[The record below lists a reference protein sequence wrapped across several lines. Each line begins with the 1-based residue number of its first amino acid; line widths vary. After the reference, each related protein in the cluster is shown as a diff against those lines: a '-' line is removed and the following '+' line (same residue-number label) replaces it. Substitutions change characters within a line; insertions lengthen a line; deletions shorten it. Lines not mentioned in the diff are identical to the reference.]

1 MAKTVLVVE
10 DDVEINELLGEYL
23 GLEEMTYVAAFKG
36 QDGIDKVDREP
47 PDAVILDLMLP
58 DIDGYTVCKHIS
70 SHRATA
76 NIPVIMLTC
85 CNSPEDQQKGLESGA
100 LRYMNKPFLP
110 DDLINNLR
118 SAFQWKAQLGQR
130 PPRGQIELT
139 AGQWPHMLH
148 CINEMAVDLFN
159 RTELPDAAIG
169 AIRDSFYDFGH
180 WVMKWSD
187 ENKRDPHM
195 VIEYRLTNGT
205 WDELAIGKQPEA
217 IEWVVSELDSGILAD
232 TVFKSSSVMPSWNAL
247 KTKVGE
253 IEQGS
258 LGAWYQF
265 LAKSGVD
272 RFEKDT
278 RLGQV
283 RLSRLL
289 RKAQESVPVVTIDGA
304 RTPTRLLAEARIGK

>member
-23 GLEEMTYVAAFKG
+23 ALEEMTYVAAFRGK
-36 QDGIDKVDREP
+36 DGMDKVDREP

-58 DIDGYTVCKHIS
+58 DVDGFHVCKHIA

-76 NIPVIMLTC
+76 DIPVIMLTC

-118 SAFQWKAQLGQR
+118 SAFQWKTQLKQR

-148 CINEMAVDLFN
+148 CVNEMAVDLFC
-159 RTELPDAAIG
+159 RTELPDAAVG
-169 AIRDSFYDFGH
+169 AIREGFQGFGH
-180 WVMKWSD
+180 WVKTWS
-187 ENKRDPHM
+187 ETNKRDPHM
-195 VIEYRLTNGT
+195 VIEYRLTTGT
-205 WDELAIGKQPEA
+205 WDELAIGRPPEA
-217 IEWVVSELDSGILAD
+217 IEWVVSELDPGILAD
-232 TVFKSSSVMPSWNAL
+232 TVFKSPTSNSTWAAL
-247 KTKVGE
+247 KTSSQTDQGE
-253 IEQGS
+253 
-258 LGAWYQF
+258 LGPWYQF

-289 RKAQESVPVVTIDGA
+289 RKTQDGVPLVTIDGA
-304 RTPTRLLAEARIGK
+304 RMPTRLLAEARAGK